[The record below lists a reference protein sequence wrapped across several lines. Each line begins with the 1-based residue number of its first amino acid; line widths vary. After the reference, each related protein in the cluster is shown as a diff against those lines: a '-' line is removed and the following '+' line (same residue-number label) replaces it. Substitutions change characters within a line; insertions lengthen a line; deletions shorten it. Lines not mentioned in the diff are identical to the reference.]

1 MDINLNDLL
10 KSLGIKDS
18 FDTRAKEALEKE
30 KGNVDDTS
38 IFDSQ
43 QSFVS
48 HYSEQI
54 FGDKDEVDFQD
65 FGDNLVKSGYVENDE
80 IVGLQALVDNNA
92 DNKLSKDEAENLLS
106 TVYAN
111 AAPEPEAAKTQT
123 TEAQTQESDT
133 AEELYDAVEVQPW
146 GTGEDD
152 CLSRIIQKHVDGIQ
166 LYTDDYHQYVA
177 ETCRLNGIEDPNLFS
192 NKEVKLPV
200 MKKDDNGEIIKD
212 ENGKIQFYS
221 EEELRQMQEG
231 NAQSTGTAAEPD
243 SSRET
248 RINVNGQV
256 TGYTDSLLN
265 ENGQVEKE
273 IFYDTD
279 MNFINYTTYEYDGN
293 GNVTCERN
301 YNSESELTGA
311 KTYSYNS
318 EGKLISEENR
328 NSNNEVETTKEY
340 AYDEQGRVSNIV
352 TQNKDGLVVQQEKKF
367 YYDNGAIDTTI
378 YDENGKTKEII
389 YEEYN
394 TIDHKFYDED
404 ENLTEHY
411 ADTFDEDGKQTGTI
425 YYDENGLQE
434 KRVRTEYNEEGI
446 RIRVYEYD
454 SQDALVKTTECDPQT
469 GEIISD
475 EES

>member
-133 AEELYDAVEVQPW
+133 AEELYDTVEVQPW

-152 CLSRIIQKHVDGIQ
+152 CLSRIIQKHVDGIK
-166 LYTDDYHQYVA
+166 LYTDDYNQYVE
-177 ETCRLNGIEDPNLFS
+177 ETCKLNGIDDPNLFS

-200 MKKDDNGEIIKD
+200 MKKDDKGEILRD

-221 EEELRQMQEG
+221 EEELKEMKK
-231 NAQSTGTAAEPD
+231 TGENNKPEPI
-243 SSRET
+243 SSEDAKPV
-248 RINVNGQV
+248 I
-256 TGYTDSLLN
+256 
-265 ENGQVEKE
+265 
-273 IFYDTD
+273 
-279 MNFINYTTYEYDGN
+279 DGN
-293 GNVTCERN
+293 GKVSGYSTQVFDENGNLEKELYFNSDKTFAGFTTYKYNDNGQIASKRN
-301 YNSESELTGA
+301 FNDKSELTDA
-311 KTYSYNS
+311 TTYNYHT
-318 EGKLISEENR
+318 EGRIYSEETR
-328 NSNNEVETTKEY
+328 DKNNEIVSTKEY
-340 AYDEQGRVSNIV
+340 AYDENGRIANIITQDANGQV
-352 TQNKDGLVVQQEKKF
+352 TGQEKTEYLDDGAVETTF
-367 YYDNGAIDTTI
+367 LNENGEPTKVTVKRDTTVQTK
-378 YDENGKTKEII
+378 YYNENGEVESQNIS
-389 YEEYN
+389 
-394 TIDHKFYDED
+394 
-404 ENLTEHY
+404 
-411 ADTFDEDGKQTGTI
+411 
-425 YYDENGLQE
+425 
-434 KRVRTEYNEEGI
+434 EYNENEQKVKETLLDKDGNNVNI
-446 RIRVYEYD
+446 YMYEYNEQGVKITEKIFD
-454 SQDALVKTTECDPQT
+454 SENKLVEERKFDPTT
-469 GEIISD
+469 GEEITD
-475 EES
+475 G

>member
-65 FGDNLVKSGYVENDE
+65 FGNNLVKSGYVENDE
-80 IVGLQALVDNNA
+80 IVGLQALIDNNA

-123 TEAQTQESDT
+123 AEAQTQESDT
-133 AEELYDAVEVQPW
+133 AEELYDTVEVQPW

-177 ETCRLNGIEDPNLFS
+177 ETCKLNGIDDPNLFS

-200 MKKDDNGEIIKD
+200 MKKDDKGEILRD

-221 EEELRQMQEG
+221 EEELKEMKKTGENNKPEPMSSEDAKPVIDG
-231 NAQSTGTAAEPD
+231 NGKVSGYST
-243 SSRET
+243 
-248 RINVNGQV
+248 QV
-256 TGYTDSLLN
+256 FD
-265 ENGQVEKE
+265 ENGNLEKE
-273 IFYDTD
+273 LHYNSDKTFAG
-279 MNFINYTTYEYDGN
+279 YTTYKYNDDGQIASK
-293 GNVTCERN
+293 RN
-301 YNSESELTGA
+301 FNDESELTDA
-311 KTYSYNS
+311 TTYKYNS
-318 EGKLISEENR
+318 EGKIHSEETR
-328 NSNNEVETTKEY
+328 DKNNEIVSTKEY
-340 AYDEQGRVSNIV
+340 AYDENGRITNIITQDVNGQV
-352 TQNKDGLVVQQEKKF
+352 TGQEKTEYLDDGAVETTF
-367 YYDNGAIDTTI
+367 LNENGEPTKVTVKRDTTI
-378 YDENGKTKEII
+378 ETKYYEENGEIKSQNI
-389 YEEYN
+389 S
-394 TIDHKFYDED
+394 
-404 ENLTEHY
+404 
-411 ADTFDEDGKQTGTI
+411 
-425 YYDENGLQE
+425 
-434 KRVRTEYNEEGI
+434 EYNENNQKIKE
-446 RIRVYEYD
+446 RTLNKNNRQVSASEYEYNEQGVMILERIFD
-454 SQDALVKTTECDPQT
+454 KDNKLVEERKFDPTT
-469 GEIISD
+469 GEEITD
-475 EES
+475 G

>member
-65 FGDNLVKSGYVENDE
+65 FGGNLVKSGYVENDE

-123 TEAQTQESDT
+123 AEAQAQESDT
-133 AEELYDAVEVQPW
+133 AEELYDTVEVQPW

-152 CLSRIIQKHVDGIQ
+152 CLSRIIQKHVDGIK
-166 LYTDDYHQYVA
+166 LYTDDYNQYVE
-177 ETCRLNGIEDPNLFS
+177 ETCKLNGIDDPNLFS

-200 MKKDDNGEIIKD
+200 MKKDDKGEILRD

-221 EEELRQMQEG
+221 EEELKEMKK
-231 NAQSTGTAAEPD
+231 TGENNKPEPT
-243 SSRET
+243 SSEDAKPV
-248 RINVNGQV
+248 I
-256 TGYTDSLLN
+256 
-265 ENGQVEKE
+265 
-273 IFYDTD
+273 
-279 MNFINYTTYEYDGN
+279 DGN
-293 GNVTCERN
+293 GKVSGYSTQVFDENGNLEKELYFNSDKTFAGFTTYKYNDNGQIASKRN
-301 YNSESELTGA
+301 FNDKSELTDA
-311 KTYSYNS
+311 TTYNYHT
-318 EGKLISEENR
+318 EGRIYSEETR
-328 NSNNEVETTKEY
+328 DKNNEIVSTKEY
-340 AYDEQGRVSNIV
+340 AYDENGRITNIITQDANGQV
-352 TQNKDGLVVQQEKKF
+352 TGQEKTEYLDDGAVETTF
-367 YYDNGAIDTTI
+367 LNENGEPTKVTVKRDTTI
-378 YDENGKTKEII
+378 ETKYYEENGEIKSQNI
-389 YEEYN
+389 S
-394 TIDHKFYDED
+394 
-404 ENLTEHY
+404 
-411 ADTFDEDGKQTGTI
+411 
-425 YYDENGLQE
+425 
-434 KRVRTEYNEEGI
+434 EYNENEQKVKETLLDKDGNNVNI
-446 RIRVYEYD
+446 YMYEYNEQGVKITEKIFD
-454 SQDALVKTTECDPQT
+454 SENKLVEERKFDPAT
-469 GEIISD
+469 GEEITD
-475 EES
+475 G

>member
-111 AAPEPEAAKTQT
+111 AAPEPEAGKTQT

-133 AEELYDAVEVQPW
+133 AEELYDTVEVQPW

-152 CLSRIIQKHVDGIQ
+152 CLSRIIQKHVDGIK
-166 LYTDDYHQYVA
+166 LYTDDYNQYVE
-177 ETCRLNGIEDPNLFS
+177 ETCKLNGIDDPNLFS

-200 MKKDDNGEIIKD
+200 MKKDDKGEILRD

-221 EEELRQMQEG
+221 EEELKEMKKTGENNKPEPMSSEDAKPVIDG
-231 NAQSTGTAAEPD
+231 NGKVSGYST
-243 SSRET
+243 
-248 RINVNGQV
+248 QV
-256 TGYTDSLLN
+256 FD
-265 ENGQVEKE
+265 ENGNLEKE
-273 IFYDTD
+273 LHYNSDKTFAG
-279 MNFINYTTYEYDGN
+279 YTTYKYNDDGQIASK
-293 GNVTCERN
+293 RN
-301 YNSESELTGA
+301 FNDESELTDA
-311 KTYSYNS
+311 TTYKYNS
-318 EGKLISEENR
+318 EGKIHSEETR
-328 NSNNEVETTKEY
+328 DKNNEIVSTKEY
-340 AYDEQGRVSNIV
+340 AYDENGRITNIITQDVNGQV
-352 TQNKDGLVVQQEKKF
+352 TGQEKTEYLDDGAVETTF
-367 YYDNGAIDTTI
+367 LNENGEPTKVTVKRDTTI
-378 YDENGKTKEII
+378 ETKYYEENGEIKSQSI
-389 YEEYN
+389 S
-394 TIDHKFYDED
+394 
-404 ENLTEHY
+404 
-411 ADTFDEDGKQTGTI
+411 
-425 YYDENGLQE
+425 
-434 KRVRTEYNEEGI
+434 EYNENEQKVKETLLDKDGNNVNI
-446 RIRVYEYD
+446 YMYEYNEQGVKITEKIFD
-454 SQDALVKTTECDPQT
+454 KDNKLVEERKFDPTT
-469 GEIISD
+469 GEEITD
-475 EES
+475 G

>member
-123 TEAQTQESDT
+123 AEAQTQESDT
-133 AEELYDAVEVQPW
+133 AEELYDTVEVQPW

-177 ETCRLNGIEDPNLFS
+177 ETCKLNGIEDPNLFS

-200 MKKDDNGEIIKD
+200 MKKDDKGEILRD

-221 EEELRQMQEG
+221 EEELKEMKKTGENNKPEPMSSEDAKPVIDGDGKVSGYSTQVFDENG
-231 NAQSTGTAAEPD
+231 NLEKELYFNSDKTFAGFTTYKYND
-243 SSRET
+243 
-248 RINVNGQV
+248 NGQIA
-256 TGYTDSLLN
+256 S
-265 ENGQVEKE
+265 KR
-273 IFYDTD
+273 
-279 MNFINYTTYEYDGN
+279 NFNDK
-293 GNVTCERN
+293 
-301 YNSESELTGA
+301 SELTDA
-311 KTYSYNS
+311 TTYNYHT
-318 EGKLISEENR
+318 EGRIYSEETR
-328 NSNNEVETTKEY
+328 DKNNEIVSTKEY
-340 AYDEQGRVSNIV
+340 AYDENGRIANIITQDANGQV
-352 TQNKDGLVVQQEKKF
+352 TGQEKTEYLDDGAVETTF
-367 YYDNGAIDTTI
+367 LNENGEPTKVTVKRDTTI
-378 YDENGKTKEII
+378 ETKYYEENGEIKSQNI
-389 YEEYN
+389 S
-394 TIDHKFYDED
+394 
-404 ENLTEHY
+404 
-411 ADTFDEDGKQTGTI
+411 
-425 YYDENGLQE
+425 
-434 KRVRTEYNEEGI
+434 EYNENEQKVKETLLDKDGNNVNI
-446 RIRVYEYD
+446 YMYEYNEQGVKITEKIFD
-454 SQDALVKTTECDPQT
+454 SENKLVKERKFDPTT
-469 GEIISD
+469 GEEITDS
-475 EES
+475 

>member
-80 IVGLQALVDNNA
+80 IIGLQALIDNNA

-133 AEELYDAVEVQPW
+133 AEELYDTVEVQPW

-152 CLSRIIQKHVDGIQ
+152 CLSRIIQKHVDGIK
-166 LYTDDYHQYVA
+166 LYTDDYNQYVE
-177 ETCRLNGIEDPNLFS
+177 ETCKLNGIDDPNLFS

-200 MKKDDNGEIIKD
+200 MKKDDKGEILRD

-221 EEELRQMQEG
+221 EEELKEMKK
-231 NAQSTGTAAEPD
+231 TGENNKPEPM
-243 SSRET
+243 SSEDAKPV
-248 RINVNGQV
+248 I
-256 TGYTDSLLN
+256 
-265 ENGQVEKE
+265 
-273 IFYDTD
+273 
-279 MNFINYTTYEYDGN
+279 DGN
-293 GNVTCERN
+293 GKVSGYSTQVFDENGNLEKELYFNSDKTFAGFTTYKYNDNGQIASKRN
-301 YNSESELTGA
+301 FNDKSELTDA
-311 KTYSYNS
+311 TTYNYHT
-318 EGKLISEENR
+318 EGRIYSEETR
-328 NSNNEVETTKEY
+328 DKNNEIVSTKEY
-340 AYDEQGRVSNIV
+340 AYDENGRITNIITQDANGQV
-352 TQNKDGLVVQQEKKF
+352 TGQEKTEYLDDGAVETTF
-367 YYDNGAIDTTI
+367 LNENGEPTKVTVKRDTTI
-378 YDENGKTKEII
+378 ETKYYEENGEVESQNIS
-389 YEEYN
+389 
-394 TIDHKFYDED
+394 
-404 ENLTEHY
+404 
-411 ADTFDEDGKQTGTI
+411 
-425 YYDENGLQE
+425 
-434 KRVRTEYNEEGI
+434 EYNENEQKVKETLLDKDGNNVNI
-446 RIRVYEYD
+446 YMYEYNEQGVKITEKIFD
-454 SQDALVKTTECDPQT
+454 SENKLVEERKFDPTT
-469 GEIISD
+469 GEEITD
-475 EES
+475 G

>member
-123 TEAQTQESDT
+123 PEAQTQESDT
-133 AEELYDAVEVQPW
+133 AEELYDTVEVQPW

-152 CLSRIIQKHVDGIQ
+152 CLSRIIQKHVDGIK
-166 LYTDDYHQYVA
+166 LYTDDYNQYVE
-177 ETCRLNGIEDPNLFS
+177 ETCKLNGIDDPNLFS

-200 MKKDDNGEIIKD
+200 MKKDDKGEILRD

-221 EEELRQMQEG
+221 EEELKEMKK
-231 NAQSTGTAAEPD
+231 TGENNKPEPM
-243 SSRET
+243 SSEDAKPV
-248 RINVNGQV
+248 I
-256 TGYTDSLLN
+256 
-265 ENGQVEKE
+265 
-273 IFYDTD
+273 
-279 MNFINYTTYEYDGN
+279 DGN
-293 GNVTCERN
+293 GKVSGYSTQVFDENGNLEKELYFNSDKTFAGFTTYKYNDNGQIASKRN
-301 YNSESELTGA
+301 FNDKSELTDA
-311 KTYSYNS
+311 TTYNYHT
-318 EGKLISEENR
+318 EGRIYSEETR
-328 NSNNEVETTKEY
+328 DKNNEIVSTKEY
-340 AYDEQGRVSNIV
+340 AYDENGRITNIITQDVNGQV
-352 TQNKDGLVVQQEKKF
+352 TGQEKTEYLDDGAVETTF
-367 YYDNGAIDTTI
+367 LNENGEPTKVTVKRDTTVQTK
-378 YDENGKTKEII
+378 YYNENGEIKSQNI
-389 YEEYN
+389 S
-394 TIDHKFYDED
+394 
-404 ENLTEHY
+404 
-411 ADTFDEDGKQTGTI
+411 
-425 YYDENGLQE
+425 
-434 KRVRTEYNEEGI
+434 EYNENEQKVKETLLDKDGNNVNI
-446 RIRVYEYD
+446 YMYEYNEQGVKITEKIFD
-454 SQDALVKTTECDPQT
+454 KDNKLVEERKFDPTT
-469 GEIISD
+469 GEEITD
-475 EES
+475 G